1 VEAPTLRRVS
11 DYADPD
17 LETVAPL
24 PPGPP
29 PVDPQWPPAANG
41 RGPLFA
47 FGAALVAVSLIIGFG
62 VATLVLNARD
72 NGVSQSASPFPSPT
86 VPATPAPGATAPGA
100 TTPTTSPGPTVPPDP
115 DESALGSLILRQ
127 SDVPASDTV
136 ALLDHGADLTVPT
149 LDLCYGTF
157 SIEAK
162 RTARRQ
168 VALFDDQQTEQI
180 STEAVLYGA
189 PENGTQAFAE
199 LRSVAAHCPA
209 TPVTSPVGEGT
220 AITRFRAAPDG
231 SWPRTPSV
239 ERLAYDFDTTDSA
252 TGTPTHSIAV
262 YLRRGRALMGVYFAE
277 PDGAQVAVEGKTT
290 IAGIVSVF
298 EARMAKL
305 PASVVNG

>member
-1 VEAPTLRRVS
+1 VEAPTLLRVS

-72 NGVSQSASPFPSPT
+72 STVSQSASGFPSST
-86 VPATPAPGATAPGA
+86 VPATPVPGA
-100 TTPTTSPGPTVPPDP
+100 TTPTTTPGPTVPPDP

-136 ALLDHGADLTVPT
+136 GLIDHGADLTMAT
-149 LDLCYGTF
+149 LDLCNGTF
-157 SIEAK
+157 ASEAK

-168 VALFDDQQTEQI
+168 VALFDGQQTEQI

-189 PENGTQAFAE
+189 PANGTQAFAE

-262 YLRRGRALMGVYFAE
+262 YLSRGRALMGVYFAE